1 MSCSI
6 YCIKIY
12 RWYSW
17 SMISQSVQIEI
28 TKIRLNITIGHSDLS
43 SCSAAWFFIFAYV
56 SLFTDTDSI
65 SRISAAEDTWEPCF
79 QGTIRVPK
87 FWRNGIIDKCVTELS
102 PTKFWNVCSV
112 LAVNEW
118 YGLSKSEVLARV
130 VYVVQLVTLVKFWMT
145 QIWKDFWV
153 L

>member
-6 YCIKIY
+6 YYIKIY

-28 TKIRLNITIGHSDLS
+28 TKIRLNTTIGHSDLS
-43 SCSAAWFFIFAYV
+43 SCSAAWIFIFAYV
-56 SLFTDTDSI
+56 SFFVSF
-65 SRISAAEDTWEPCF
+65 F
-79 QGTIRVPK
+79 QPNGLGTKI
-87 FWRNGIIDKCVTELS
+87 WIIAWKSFSVKSLNL
-102 PTKFWNVCSV
+102 NVCSV